1 MSVTYSLG
9 TRRSAEE
16 LNAQIRL
23 LMLRSGGWLNDDQR
37 REYEGLVAEWAVAVR
52 ADADVAG

>member
-1 MSVTYSLG
+1 MSATYSLRA
-9 TRRSAEE
+9 RRSADE

-37 REYEGLVAEWAVAVR
+37 REYEVLVAEWAVAVR
-52 ADADVAG
+52 ADADVVG